1 MAPIAH
7 FKGNRSPSLTD
18 TISIDG
24 VAFDLTGCSVKLKM
38 RAEGSSTLKVDTAAV
53 IVTAAAGTVRYDWA
67 SNDVDTAGD
76 FLFWWE
82 VTLPSA
88 KTQDTPEFEIVFLEH
103 APPSPNLYVQVEEF
117 KSTLTLTGTSFS
129 DEDVRAALKA
139 ASRAID
145 EIAGRRFYPDADAA
159 QVRYYSPVDP
169 WRLTVDDVVT
179 ITTLKTDT
187 SGDGTFENT
196 WTLNTDYTVEPLNAA
211 ADGEPWTH
219 LCARSTGTLTFPTA
233 YARTVELTGKFGW
246 NTVPSPI
253 EHATTLLAHR
263 LLRRAREVPF
273 GISGIGLDG
282 SVVRIMA
289 QDPDVMQLV
298 APYSRAVLVA

>member
-24 VAFDLTGCSVKLKM
+24 VPFDLTSSTVKLKM
-38 RAEGSSTLKVDTAAV
+38 RAEGSSTLKVDTAAT
-53 IVTAAAGTVRYDWA
+53 IVTPAAGTVRYDWA
-67 SNDVDTAGD
+67 ALDVDTAGD

-82 VTLPSA
+82 VTTA
-88 KTQDTPEFEIVFLEH
+88 GKTQDTPEFEIVFLEH
-103 APPSPNLYVQVEEF
+103 APLAPDIYVQVEEF
-117 KSTLTLTGTSFS
+117 KSTLTLTGTTFG
-129 DEDVRAALKA
+129 DEDVRIALRA

-145 EIAGRRFYPDADAA
+145 EIAGRRFYADANA
-159 QVRYYSPVDP
+159 TQVRYYSPRDAY
-169 WRLTVDDVVT
+169 RLKVDDVVT
-179 ITTLKTDT
+179 ITTLKSDT
-187 SGDGTFENT
+187 SGDGTFETT

-219 LCARSTGTLTFPTA
+219 LCVHPSSGLSFPTA
-233 YARTVELTGKFGW
+233 YPRSVELTGKFGW
-246 NTVPSPI
+246 LSVPAPI

-273 GISGIGLDG
+273 GVSGIGLDG

-289 QDPDVMQLV
+289 SDPDVLSLV
-298 APYSRAVLVA
+298 NPYSRAVLVA